1 MRGLSPVLCVAKGC
15 LVAGCA
21 YDLSGQGGTRIA
33 AAPELAAEKRWPVP
47 TLRLPVRDQGVVM
60 NHGNGAGHCD
70 YLGARYVWVWE
81 HRGTYY
87 MHYDGAGP
95 KGRLVYLATGVV
107 IHI

>member
-1 MRGLSPVLCVAKGC
+1 M
-15 LVAGCA
+15 
-21 YDLSGQGGTRIA
+21 D
-33 AAPELAAEKRWPVP
+33 
-47 TLRLPVRDQGVVM
+47 
-60 NHGNGAGHCD
+60 HGNGAGHCD